1 MGRQC
6 TAHAAPNVTHGSA
19 TRTGANGMTKP
30 TPGTHRRTVVG
41 LVAVMLAAS
50 SGTAMADWKADAAKR
65 TVGRAARAGMENAAK
80 EAAVG
85 AALGAVPARPAA
97 RGDIGG
103 GRPAEPPPIG
113 AAAGEGIEAAMSA
126 ANVASSID
134 AALEVADA
142 AKRVNKARKA
152 IR

>member
-1 MGRQC
+1 MNRQ
-6 TAHAAPNVTHGSA
+6 
-19 TRTGANGMTKP
+19 
-30 TPGTHRRTVVG
+30 TVVG
-41 LVAVMLAAS
+41 LVAVVLAAS
-50 SGTAMADWKADAAKR
+50 PGTALADWKADAAKR

-80 EAAVG
+80 QAAVDT
-85 AALGAVPARPAA
+85 ALGAVVPARPAA
-97 RGDIGG
+97 RGDIGQR
-103 GRPAEPPPIG
+103 RPEEPTTIG